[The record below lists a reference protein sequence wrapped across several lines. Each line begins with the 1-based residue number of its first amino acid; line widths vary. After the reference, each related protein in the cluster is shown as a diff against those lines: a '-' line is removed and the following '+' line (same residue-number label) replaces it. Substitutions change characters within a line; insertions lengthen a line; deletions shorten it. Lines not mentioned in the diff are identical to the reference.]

1 MPRPLGRGWVF
12 ISTLALAKT
21 NYNWAEARFLF
32 VICIPRPKNRGNRIK
47 MNHAIV
53 STITDRCKRCYS
65 CIRECPAAAIRV
77 IDGQA
82 KVIEERCITC
92 GHCVKVCS
100 QDAKQIFSEIDQTYQ
115 LLQSGNAIA
124 IIAPSFAASF
134 PDEYSKIPTAIRKLG
149 FTQVIETA
157 FGADLIAKD
166 YMEVIK
172 ADNDKTVISSAC
184 PAVVSFIQKY
194 YVDLIPNLA
203 QVVSPMIALGR
214 YLKNDLD
221 EEVKIVFIGPC
232 IAKKHEAQD
241 DEVAGVIDAVLTF
254 TELKRMFK
262 EQNIFIDKLEES
274 DFDGPHA
281 MMGKAYPL
289 AGGLIKTID
298 VSDDILEKDII
309 VVEGKKN
316 VLEIINEIANNH
328 INAKFTD
335 ILFCEGCISGPAI
348 DSKLNYYSR
357 REKVINYIDEKLPKT
372 DKQVWKSNLYNAR
385 KINLLRT
392 FKIDNQRRP
401 YPTEEKIKE
410 ILAQTKKFSVKD
422 ELNCGA
428 CGYPTCREYAV
439 AIAKDLAEKEM
450 CLPYLLDEL
459 KSAYDNLSN
468 TEEQL
473 RVAEKLASIGQLAA
487 GVAHEIN
494 NPLGTILLYAS
505 MLKKDLEK
513 IYNDDQRIEDL
524 ELIVEEANRC
534 KNIVSNLLNFA
545 RQGKL
550 NLTQFDLIETIRE
563 ILKPFTFNPAYHQ
576 IDFKFDVVE
585 NNYLI
590 VGDEDQ
596 LKQVILNIIKNA
608 CDAMN
613 ESNIK
618 ELKIFVSSDAH
629 NYKIEVSDTGS
640 GIPKENQGKVFTPF
654 FTTKNIGTGTGLGLA
669 ISYGIVEMHKGNI
682 TFTTEIG
689 KGTTFK
695 VTLPKNQI
703 HKTIVVN

>member
-1 MPRPLGRGWVF
+1 MTE
-12 ISTLALAKT
+12 S
-21 NYNWAEARFLF
+21 
-32 VICIPRPKNRGNRIK
+32 K

-77 IDGQA
+77 IDAQA
-82 KVIEERCITC
+82 KVIEERCIAC

-100 QDAKQIFSEIDQTYQ
+100 QDAKQILSEIDETNQ
-115 LLQSGNAIA
+115 LLQSGKAVAIV
-124 IIAPSFAASF
+124 APSFAASF
-134 PDEYSKIPTAIRKLG
+134 PDQYKKIPTALRKLG
-149 FTQVIETA
+149 FTKVIETA
-157 FGADLIAKD
+157 FGADLIAND
-166 YMEVIK
+166 YMDLIK

-194 YVDLIPNLA
+194 YVELVPNLA

-214 YLKNDLD
+214 YLKKDLGED
-221 EEVKIVFIGPC
+221 VKIVFIGPC
-232 IAKKHEAQD
+232 VAKKHEAQD
-241 DEVAGVIDAVLTF
+241 EDVSGVIDSVLTF
-254 TELKRMFK
+254 TELKQILD
-262 EQNIFIDKLEES
+262 EHNISIDQLEES
-274 DFDGPHA
+274 DFDGPQA

-298 VSDDILEKDII
+298 VSGDILEKDII
-309 VVEGKKN
+309 VVEGKKK
-316 VLEIINEIANNH
+316 VLEIIEEISNNH

-348 DSKLNYYSR
+348 DTKLNYYAR
-357 REKVINYIDEKLPKT
+357 REKVINYIDEKINNV
-372 DKQVWKSNLYNAR
+372 DKRVWKSNLYNAR
-385 KINLLRT
+385 KLNLHRK
-392 FKIDNQRRP
+392 FKVDNQRRP
-401 YPTEEKIKE
+401 YPSEEKIKE
-410 ILAQTKKFSVKD
+410 ILAQTKKFTPKD

-450 CLPYLLDEL
+450 CLPYVLDEL
-459 KSAYDNLSN
+459 KTAYDNLSN

-513 IYNDDQRIEDL
+513 IYNDDQRTEDL

-534 KNIVSNLLNFA
+534 KNIVANLLNFA

-550 NLTQFDLIETIRE
+550 NLKEFDLTETLRE
-563 ILKPFTFNPAYHQ
+563 VLKPFTVNPAYRQ
-576 IDFKFDVVE
+576 IDFKFDVIE
-585 NNYLI
+585 NNFTI
-590 VGDEDQ
+590 TGDEEQ
-596 LKQVILNIIKNA
+596 LKQVFINIIKNA
-608 CDAMN
+608 CDAMT
-613 ESNIK
+613 EVDHKK
-618 ELKIFVSSDAH
+618 ELKVVLSADNNNF
-629 NYKIEVSDTGS
+629 KIEIADTGN
-640 GIPKENQGKVFTPF
+640 GIPRENQSKVFTPF
-654 FTTKNIGTGTGLGLA
+654 FTTKSMGKGTGLGLA
-669 ISYGIVEMHKGNI
+669 ISYGIIKMHKGNI

-695 VTLPKNQI
+695 VVLPKHQAYQI
-703 HKTIVVN
+703 NEANEGAKAL

>member
-1 MPRPLGRGWVF
+1 
-12 ISTLALAKT
+12 
-21 NYNWAEARFLF
+21 
-32 VICIPRPKNRGNRIK
+32 

-77 IDGQA
+77 IDAQA
-82 KVIEERCITC
+82 KVIEERCIAC

-100 QDAKQIFSEIDQTYQ
+100 QDAKQILSEIDETNQ
-115 LLQSGNAIA
+115 LLQSGKAVAIV
-124 IIAPSFAASF
+124 APSFAASF
-134 PDEYSKIPTAIRKLG
+134 PDQYKKIPTALRKLG
-149 FTQVIETA
+149 FNKVIETA
-157 FGADLIAKD
+157 FGADLIAND
-166 YMEVIK
+166 YMALIK
-172 ADNDKTVISSAC
+172 SDNNKTVISSAC

-214 YLKNDLD
+214 YLKESDGDDL
-221 EEVKIVFIGPC
+221 KIVFIGPC
-232 IAKKHEAQD
+232 VAKKHEAED
-241 DEVAGVIDAVLTF
+241 DDVAGVIDSVLTF
-254 TELKRMFK
+254 TELKQMFN
-262 EQNIFIDKLEES
+262 EQNININELENS
-274 DFDGPHA
+274 DFDQPHA

-298 VSDDILEKDII
+298 VSGDILEKDII
-309 VVEGKKN
+309 VVEGKKK
-316 VLEIINEIANNH
+316 VLEIIEEISNNH

-348 DSKLNYYSR
+348 DTKLNYYAR
-357 REKVINYIDEKLPKT
+357 REKVINYINEKINNV
-372 DKQVWKSNLYNAR
+372 DKRVWKSNLYNAR
-385 KINLLRT
+385 KLNLHRK
-392 FKIDNQRRP
+392 FIADNQRRP
-401 YPTEEKIKE
+401 YPSEEKIKE
-410 ILAQTKKFSVKD
+410 ILAQTKKYNAKD

-439 AIAKDLAEKEM
+439 AIAKGIAEKEM

-459 KSAYDNLSN
+459 KLAYDNLSN

-513 IYNDDQRIEDL
+513 IYNDDQRTEDL

-534 KNIVSNLLNFA
+534 KNIVANLLNFA

-550 NLTQFDLIETIRE
+550 NLKEFDLTETLRE
-563 ILKPFTFNPAYHQ
+563 VLKPFTFNPAYRQ
-576 IDFKFDVVE
+576 IDFKFDIIE
-585 NNYLI
+585 NNFTI
-590 VGDEDQ
+590 TGDEEQ
-596 LKQVILNIIKNA
+596 LKQVFINIIKNA
-608 CDAMN
+608 CDAMT
-613 ESNIK
+613 EVDHKK
-618 ELKIFVSSDAH
+618 ELKVVLSADNNNF
-629 NYKIEVSDTGS
+629 KIEIVDTGN
-640 GIPKENQGKVFTPF
+640 GIPKENQSKVFTPF
-654 FTTKNIGTGTGLGLA
+654 FTTKSMGKGTGLGLA
-669 ISYGIVEMHKGNI
+669 ISYGIIKMHKGNI
-682 TFTTEIG
+682 TFTSEEG

-695 VTLPKNQI
+695 VVLPKHQAFQI
-703 HKTIVVN
+703 NEANEGAEAL

>member
-1 MPRPLGRGWVF
+1 
-12 ISTLALAKT
+12 
-21 NYNWAEARFLF
+21 
-32 VICIPRPKNRGNRIK
+32 

-77 IDGQA
+77 VDAQA
-82 KVIEERCITC
+82 KVIEERCIAC

-100 QDAKQIFSEIDQTYQ
+100 QDAKQILSEVDETYE
-115 LLQSGNAIA
+115 LLKSNNIIA
-124 IIAPSFAASF
+124 IVAPSFAASF
-134 PDEYSKIPTAIRKLG
+134 PNEYKKIPTALRRLG
-149 FTQVIETA
+149 FNQVIETA
-157 FGADLIAKD
+157 FGADLIAND
-166 YMEVIK
+166 YMDVIK
-172 ADNDKTVISSAC
+172 SDNQKTVISSAC

-194 YVDLIPNLA
+194 YTELVPNLA

-214 YLKNDLD
+214 YLKKDFGED
-221 EEVKIVFIGPC
+221 VKIVFIGPC
-232 IAKKHEAQD
+232 VAKKHEAQD
-241 DEVAGVIDAVLTF
+241 EEVAGVIDSVLTF
-254 TELKRMFK
+254 TELKEMFQ
-262 EQNIFIDKLEES
+262 EQNIIVEQCEES
-274 DFDGPHA
+274 DFDGPQA

-298 VSDDILEKDII
+298 VSGDILEKDII
-309 VVEGKKN
+309 VVEGKKK
-316 VLEIINEIANNH
+316 VLEIIDEIANNH

-348 DSKLNYYSR
+348 DTKLNYYAR
-357 REKVINYIDEKLPKT
+357 REKVINYIDVKINNV
-372 DKQVWKSNLYNAR
+372 DKRVWKSNLYNAR
-385 KINLLRT
+385 KLNLHRN

-410 ILAQTKKFSVKD
+410 ILAQTKKYTPKD

-450 CLPYLLDEL
+450 CLPYVLDEL
-459 KSAYDNLSN
+459 KIAYDNLSN

-513 IYNDDQRIEDL
+513 IYNDDQRTEDL

-534 KNIVSNLLNFA
+534 KNIVANLLNFA

-550 NLTQFDLIETIRE
+550 NLKEFDLTETLRE
-563 ILKPFTFNPAYHQ
+563 VLKPFTLNPVYRQ
-576 IDFKFDVVE
+576 IDFKYDIVE
-585 NNYLI
+585 NDYRI
-590 VGDEDQ
+590 TGDEEQ
-596 LKQVILNIIKNA
+596 LKQVFINIIKNA
-608 CDAMN
+608 CDAMSDN
-613 ESNIK
+613 ELAK
-618 ELKIFVSSDAH
+618 ELKVILSSDQ
-629 NYKIEVSDTGS
+629 NNVRIEISDTGN
-640 GIPKENQGKVFTPF
+640 GISKENHGKVFTPF
-654 FTTKNIGTGTGLGLA
+654 FTTKSMGKGTGLGLA
-669 ISYGIVEMHKGNI
+669 ISYGIIKMHKGNI
-682 TFTTEIG
+682 TFTSEIG

-695 VTLPKNQI
+695 VVLPKFQVHQTNEGS
-703 HKTIVVN
+703 

>member
-1 MPRPLGRGWVF
+1 M
-12 ISTLALAKT
+12 T
-21 NYNWAEARFLF
+21 NYED
-32 VICIPRPKNRGNRIK
+32 NRIN

-53 STITDRCKRCYS
+53 TTISDRCKRCYS
-65 CIRECPAAAIRV
+65 CIRECPASAIKV
-77 IDGQA
+77 IDAQA
-82 KVIEERCITC
+82 KVIEERCISC

-100 QDAKQIFSEIDQTYQ
+100 QNAKQIYSEIEATYD
-115 LLQSGNAIA
+115 LLQIEKVVA

-134 PDEYSKIPTAIRKLG
+134 PNEYSKVPTALRQLG

-157 FGADLIAKD
+157 FGADLIAND
-166 YMEVIK
+166 YMNVIK
-172 ADNDKTVISSAC
+172 AENDKTVISSAC

-194 YVDLIPNLA
+194 YVNLVPNLA

-214 YLKNDLD
+214 YLKKDLG

-232 IAKKHEAQD
+232 VAKKHEAQD
-241 DEVAGVIDAVLTF
+241 DDVAGVIDSVLTF
-254 TELKRMFK
+254 SELKQMFN
-262 EQNIFIDKLEES
+262 EQNIIVDKLEES
-274 DFDGPHA
+274 EFDGPHA

-289 AGGLIKTID
+289 AGGLLKTTD
-298 VSDDILEKDII
+298 VNDDVLEKDII

-316 VLEIINEIANNH
+316 VLEIIEEISNNH

-348 DSKLNYYSR
+348 DTKLNYYAR
-357 REKVINYIDEKLPKT
+357 REKIIDYIEEKVNSV
-372 DKQVWKSNLYNAR
+372 DKRVWKSNLYNAR
-385 KINLLRT
+385 KLNLHRN
-392 FKIDNQRRP
+392 FNVDNQRRP

-410 ILAQTKKFSVKD
+410 ILAETKKFTPKD

-439 AIAKDLAEKEM
+439 AIAKDIAEKEM
-450 CLPYLLDEL
+450 CLPYVLDEL

-513 IYNDDQRIEDL
+513 IFHDDQRTEDL

-534 KNIVSNLLNFA
+534 KNIVANLLNFA

-550 NLTQFDLIETIRE
+550 NLKEFDLTETLRE
-563 ILKPFTFNPAYHQ
+563 VLKPFTLNPLYRQ
-576 IDFKFDVVE
+576 IDFKYDILQNDYKVT
-585 NNYLI
+585 
-590 VGDEDQ
+590 GDEEQ
-596 LKQVILNIIKNA
+596 LKQVFINIIKNA
-608 CDAMN
+608 CDAIN

-703 HKTIVVN
+703 HQTIEVN